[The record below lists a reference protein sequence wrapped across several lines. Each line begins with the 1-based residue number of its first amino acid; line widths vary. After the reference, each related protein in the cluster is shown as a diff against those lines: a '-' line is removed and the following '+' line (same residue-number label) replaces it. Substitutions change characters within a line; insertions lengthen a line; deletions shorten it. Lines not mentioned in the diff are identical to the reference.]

1 MINIFDDFNPDEM
14 REIWREPT
22 ESWPD
27 DFCEYVNNILAAQ
40 LLDSWLENHSDKD
53 YREEVRQI
61 VEDITY
67 GYTDEDGNEML
78 EFKEEVE
85 NDGQLRLFP

>member
-1 MINIFDDFNPDEM
+1 MNIFDDFNPDEM

-22 ESWPD
+22 DSWPD
-27 DFCEYVNNILAAQ
+27 DFCEYVNNILACQ
-40 LLDSWLENHSDKD
+40 LLDSWLENHDDKD

-67 GYTDEDGNEML
+67 GYTDEEGNEML
-78 EFKEEVE
+78 EFNEDVE
-85 NDGQLRLFP
+85 NDGQMRLFP